1 MKRIAETFKIGAL
14 VLCFFVF
21 ISAGFSLAAA
31 NEDRY
36 GGVLKEV
43 LTVGPA
49 TPIGFPSEAA
59 PDARAAARPALETL
73 VKVTQDG
80 RVEPLL
86 AESWEIAPDRKSIT
100 FKLQKGVRF
109 HDGTTF
115 NAQAVKWNFN
125 NAIKSKRVPG
135 LKSVEVLDDY
145 TVRTYLDKYTNV
157 IFTSIQDGCCAIISP
172 SAAEKNGL
180 DWVRWHP
187 VGTGPFKFVAYE
199 RDAKLTYE
207 KNKDYWRKGLP
218 YLDGVEFVVI
228 ADDSV
233 QKMAFQRGDI
243 HRLQAKPLTALE
255 LKNAGFPYYAMPF
268 GSFVLIPDSKNSD
281 SPLANKKV
289 RLAIS
294 HALDREAL
302 AEGLGHG
309 FANPAYQ
316 VFPGIFGGA
325 LPNLQKHEYN
335 PEKAKKLLAE
345 AGYPNGLETNIW
357 SFIRIVPRDYINAV
371 ANMLQQVGI
380 KVNVGFPEAGKY
392 SEYRFKGWKN
402 GMLGHALAPIPSINR
417 AFNMY
422 FGGIQFPSLQKPAR
436 WEEVFNAAMDSL
448 EIDYNKTRDLIQLVH
463 DDVMVIPYM
472 EETQICFYQ
481 KGVNIPEMEKFGTLS
496 YFRGESWLAPDLR

>member
-1 MKRIAETFKIGAL
+1 MKRIAAVFTISAL
-14 VLCFFVF
+14 VLCFFIF
-21 ISAGFSLAAA
+21 ISIGFSLAAA

-49 TPIGFPSEAA
+49 TPIGYPPKAA
-59 PDARAAARPALETL
+59 PDAGAAALPALETL
-73 VKVTQDG
+73 VRVTQDG
-80 RVEPLL
+80 IVEPLL

-125 NAIKSKRVPG
+125 NVIESKRVRG

-145 TVRTYLDKYTNV
+145 TVRTNLDKYTNV
-157 IFTSIQDGCCAIISP
+157 ILTRLGNATCAIISP

-180 DWVRWHP
+180 DWARWHP

-207 KNKDYWRKGLP
+207 KNRDYWRKGLP
-218 YLDGVEFVVI
+218 YLDGIEFVVI

-233 QKMAFQRGDI
+233 QKIAFQRGDI

-255 LKNAGFPYYAMPF
+255 LKNAGFPYYAIHF

-316 VFPGIFGGA
+316 VFPGISGGA
-325 LPNLQKHEYN
+325 LTNMQKHEYN

-345 AGYPNGLETNIW
+345 AGYPNGFEINTW
-357 SFIRIVPRDYINAV
+357 AFIRVVPKDYINAV

-380 KVNVGFPEAGKY
+380 KVTVGFPEAGRY

-402 GMLGHALAPIPSINR
+402 GMLGHALAPIISMNS

-422 FGGIQFPSLQKPAR
+422 FGGIQFPSVKKPVR
-436 WEEVFNAAMDSL
+436 WEEVYNAAMDSL
-448 EIDYNKTRDLIQLVH
+448 EIDYAKTRDLIQLIH
-463 DDVMVIPYM
+463 DDVMVIPYL
-472 EETQICFYQ
+472 EETQISFYQ
-481 KGVNIPEMEKFGTLS
+481 KGVNIPEMEKYGTLS
-496 YFRGESWLAPDLR
+496 YYREESWLSPDLR